1 MLLCSKI
8 IRKDMLIYLYCK
20 PYFQLGNVSML
31 KYKEVLIFK
40 HLSGNFRMVK

>member
-1 MLLCSKI
+1 MLFASKI
-8 IRKDMLIYLYCK
+8 IRKDMLIYQYCK
-20 PYFQLGNVSML
+20 PYFQFKNVSML